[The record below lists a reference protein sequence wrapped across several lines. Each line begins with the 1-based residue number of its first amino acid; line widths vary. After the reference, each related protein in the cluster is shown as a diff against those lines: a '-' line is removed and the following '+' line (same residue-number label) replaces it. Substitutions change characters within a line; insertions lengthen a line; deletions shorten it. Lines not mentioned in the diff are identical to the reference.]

1 MLAFAQFVA
10 TLSAALFTGAAVYVN
25 LVEHP
30 ARLSCGTKVAA
41 TEFGPSYKRAAVLQA
56 SLSFV
61 SFVAGVAAWRLGG
74 DVRWLV
80 GAVLIGLAIPYTL
93 VVVKP
98 TNDQLL
104 DPARNPTSV
113 ETHMLLQR
121 WGWLHGVRSVLSL
134 AATILYLYLLV

>member
-1 MLAFAQFVA
+1 M
-10 TLSAALFTGAAVYVN
+10 
-25 LVEHP
+25 
-30 ARLSCGTKVAA
+30 
-41 TEFGPSYKRAAVLQA
+41 
-56 SLSFV
+56 
-61 SFVAGVAAWRLGG
+61 AWRLGG

-80 GAVLIGLAIPYTL
+80 GAVLIGVAIPYTL

-98 TNDQLL
+98 TNDLLL

-134 AATILYLYLLV
+134 AATLLYLYLLV